1 VLAAAQ
7 KRTGGSAAAPAA
19 AAAAPVD
26 ATPNSAD
33 VFAGISAFLGK
44 KGADAVGAAKTIF
57 QFKLKSPDAVW
68 TLDLKNGNGAVASG
82 ESVAPEC
89 TFEISDADFMDMV
102 AGKADA
108 MKLFTTGKLK
118 ITGNVMASQKLAP
131 VLKNVDP
138 NDVIAA
144 AKKRLGVEA
153 GAASGSVSPSAK
165 GEKTPEHAAHA
176 GPAKAAAIIEKIG
189 KRIAENASLAK
200 EVGAVVELRVKDP
213 DGVWTI
219 DLKNGA
225 GSIKPGAASQGGG
238 SKADIVLTVSDDNLA
253 ALASSNGQ
261 LQSFYQHGKVRVDGD
276 AHLASRLAFLSK
288 LG

>member
-1 VLAAAQ
+1 
-7 KRTGGSAAAPAA
+7 
-19 AAAAPVD
+19 
-26 ATPNSAD
+26 
-33 VFAGISAFLGK
+33 VFAGIAAFLGK
-44 KGADAVGAAKTIF
+44 KGADAVAAAKTVF
-57 QFKLKSPDAVW
+57 QFKLKNPESVW
-68 TLDLKNGNGAVASG
+68 TLDLKNGNGAVAKG
-82 ESVAPEC
+82 ESVPSEC
-89 TFEISDADFMDMV
+89 TFEISDTDFMDMV

-138 NDVIAA
+138 KDVLAA
-144 AKKRLGVEA
+144 AQARSGG
-153 GAASGSVSPSAK
+153 GAA
-165 GEKTPEHAAHA
+165 AAPA
-176 GPAKAAAIIEKIG
+176 AAAAAPAASSGPAKAPAIVEKIT
-189 KRIAENASLAK
+189 KRIAENAGLAK

-225 GSIKPGAASQGGG
+225 GSVKSG
-238 SKADIVLTVSDDNLA
+238 KAGEPDITLTLSDDNLA

-261 LQSFYQHGKVRVDGD
+261 LQSFYQHGRLRIDGD
-276 AHLASRLAFLSK
+276 AHIASRLAFLAK